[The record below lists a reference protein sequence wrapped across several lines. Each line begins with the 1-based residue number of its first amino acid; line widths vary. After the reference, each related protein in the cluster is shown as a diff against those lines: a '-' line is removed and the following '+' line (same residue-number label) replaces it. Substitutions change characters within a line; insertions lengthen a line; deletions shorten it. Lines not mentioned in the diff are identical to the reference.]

1 MKSHIPTLLGSCK
14 KCFDVCQI
22 SGFYCPLGSPTPVPC
37 PKGTYG
43 PTADAMSIHSCL
55 NCPPHHYCPR
65 PGLPAILPCGPGA
78 QQHLSGQDTCICKGE
93 GQSFQVSKLFFFQ
106 DSSHSCSMCVPSG
119 VFMWLCIPRFHINTS
134 TSYCHPL
141 AYLSCKLPLCSI
153 NPKKNTNFS
162 SVWFFCV
169 SLESLDTLWTLIWE

>member
-1 MKSHIPTLLGSCK
+1 MKSHIPTLLGSCN

-78 QQHLSGQDTCICKGE
+78 QQHLAGQDTCICKGE
-93 GQSFQVSKLFFFQ
+93 GQSFQVSKFFFFKIVPIPAA
-106 DSSHSCSMCVPSG
+106 CVCLLVCLCDC
-119 VFMWLCIPRFHINTS
+119 VFLVFIS
-134 TSYCHPL
+134 TL
-141 AYLSCKLPLCSI
+141 APPIVTHLRTCLVNSPFVL
-153 NPKKNTNFS
+153 
-162 SVWFFCV
+162 
-169 SLESLDTLWTLIWE
+169 